1 LNDILPILARIG
13 KVFQQ
18 GYFNFSSIQATLE
31 CAQAELQ
38 QLVDNMTPLTNLEKD
53 IQSSSEGRSSFILIK
68 LYFSKFHSARH

>member
-1 LNDILPILARIG
+1 VLIISFRYSSTILARIS

-38 QLVDNMTPLTNLEKD
+38 QLVDNMTPLKNLEKD
-53 IQSSSEGRSSFILIK
+53 IQSDGRLTSSSLE
-68 LYFSKFHSARH
+68 